1 MASHLELA
9 RRLFALAQTGLH
21 FTKDRYD
28 RERYEEVAQI
38 AAELLANVSS
48 HAASDL
54 LQRWQADDG
63 YITPKIDVRGACFR
77 EDGRVLL
84 VREILDGK
92 WTLPGGWADVN
103 DSPSHAVEK
112 EIEQESG
119 FTARAVKLAT
129 VYDRNKHG
137 HPHYLFHA
145 WKLFFICEITGGEPR
160 HSIETDGV
168 DFFDINELPELSL
181 GRTTAAQIHRMLEHH
196 LHRDRAT
203 EFD

>member
-1 MASHLELA
+1 MTVSLDLA
-9 RRLFALAQTGLH
+9 RRLLALAQTGLH
-21 FTKDRYD
+21 FTKDQYD

-38 AAELLANVSS
+38 ASQLLARETEL
-48 HAASDL
+48 AAADIL
-54 LQRWQADDG
+54 ARWQADDG

-84 VREILDGK
+84 VRERCDGG

-103 DSPSHAVEK
+103 DTPSWAVEK

-119 FTARAVKLAT
+119 FTARAAKVAA

-145 WKLFFICEITGGEPR
+145 WKVFFICDITGGSPR
-160 HSIETDGV
+160 ESTETDGV
-168 DFFDINELPELSL
+168 DFYDVNDLPSLSL
-181 GRTTAAQIHRMLEHH
+181 GRSTGAQIQLMLEHH
-196 LHRDRAT
+196 RNRALPT
-203 EFD
+203 AFD